1 MQSHQDWN
9 DFNFFLTVAMQG
21 SLSKA
26 AEKLGV
32 NHSTVFRRI
41 NALEDKMGVRLFE
54 RLKKGYQLT
63 QAGAEVLESAKS
75 MEEHAHA
82 IQRKLIGKD
91 IQLSGTLK
99 ISTTDT
105 IGYYWLP
112 PYVRR
117 FKSRYP
123 DIIMD
128 INIRTRYTDL
138 AKREADIVIP
148 AVNEQ
153 PDYMV
158 GRKLVPLTVNLYAS
172 SEYTAQNGK
181 PGNITELK
189 NHLFLLPNEEL
200 ADLPANLWLRKHLP
214 QSAVTTVSDK
224 LSCLY
229 KLAEQGM
236 GITPLPHYVGDPDPA
251 LEMVMELPKSC
262 HHDIWILTH
271 PDLRQTARVMAFMRF
286 MYEETKAG

>member
-1 MQSHQDWN
+1 MQINANNLQRKVAKMQSHQDWN

-112 PYVRR
+112 PYVRT
-117 FKSRYP
+117 FQIQVPPTLSWTSISEP
-123 DIIMD
+123 G
-128 INIRTRYTDL
+128 
-138 AKREADIVIP
+138 IP
-148 AVNEQ
+148 
-153 PDYMV
+153 
-158 GRKLVPLTVNLYAS
+158 T
-172 SEYTAQNGK
+172 
-181 PGNITELK
+181 
-189 NHLFLLPNEEL
+189 
-200 ADLPANLWLRKHLP
+200 
-214 QSAVTTVSDK
+214 
-224 LSCLY
+224 
-229 KLAEQGM
+229 
-236 GITPLPHYVGDPDPA
+236 
-251 LEMVMELPKSC
+251 LPKGR
-262 HHDIWILTH
+262 LTLSFRLSTSN
-271 PDLRQTARVMAFMRF
+271 PITWSD
-286 MYEETKAG
+286 ENWSP